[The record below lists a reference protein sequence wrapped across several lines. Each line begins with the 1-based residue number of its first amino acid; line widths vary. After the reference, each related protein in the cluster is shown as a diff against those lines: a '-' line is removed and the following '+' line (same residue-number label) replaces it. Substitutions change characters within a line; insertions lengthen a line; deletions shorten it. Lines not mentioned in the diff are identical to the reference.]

1 MSSDV
6 GQEVIE
12 VAAAEQLEDDESN
25 EAADET
31 IEHAGIKDH
40 DDAPY
45 SSEFADGDAEE
56 KEEDFND
63 ELDADR
69 IHDGDDAA
77 HEVDR
82 EEERQT
88 EYSEEVVPEDDD
100 DGYEGEVFNE
110 EGSESGGGEFDNEF
124 QEEEDAEDNT
134 SADDEKDNEV
144 QAEHGEPLNAQAQSL
159 SHSTST
165 TSRSTDNEELEQGG
179 VELTTAVTHQAE
191 EPTGMIFGLFHVT
204 S

>member
-1 MSSDV
+1 MTEADVSQRPVNESQGQVISSDV

-63 ELDADR
+63 E
-69 IHDGDDAA
+69 
-77 HEVDR
+77 
-82 EEERQT
+82 
-88 EYSEEVVPEDDD
+88 
-100 DGYEGEVFNE
+100 
-110 EGSESGGGEFDNEF
+110 
-124 QEEEDAEDNT
+124 
-134 SADDEKDNEV
+134 
-144 QAEHGEPLNAQAQSL
+144 
-159 SHSTST
+159 
-165 TSRSTDNEELEQGG
+165 
-179 VELTTAVTHQAE
+179 
-191 EPTGMIFGLFHVT
+191 
-204 S
+204 

>member
-100 DGYEGEVFNE
+100 DGYEGEGFNE

-124 QEEEDAEDNT
+124 QEEEDAEEIRLPMMRRIMKYRRSMENPSMLKRKVYHILHPRLPAVLIT
-134 SADDEKDNEV
+134 KN
-144 QAEHGEPLNAQAQSL
+144 LNK
-159 SHSTST
+159 
-165 TSRSTDNEELEQGG
+165 
-179 VELTTAVTHQAE
+179 VE
-191 EPTGMIFGLFHVT
+191 
-204 S
+204 